1 MKNSKKKRR
10 ILMFLSAILAII
22 LISSITLS
30 FYFLRPL
37 RYSDAEIKVYNFD
50 YQPAFDGM
58 IRQYNEN
65 SLVSFKNENC
75 TFSSRDMNDYCEVNV
90 NVDVYN
96 RTGIDAFVNYI
107 YPITDND
114 FVIFGIIPVA
124 TMQAPANTISECYST
139 FICLRNGKTDE
150 EIINAMSEM
159 DYKIVFGNS
168 VLWENSQTIHF

>member
-1 MKNSKKKRR
+1 MKNTKKKRR
-10 ILMFLSAILAII
+10 ILMFLSVILAII

-37 RYSDAEIKVYNFD
+37 RYSNAEIIVYNFD
-50 YQPAFDGM
+50 YQPAFDSK

-65 SLVSFKNENC
+65 SLVSFRNENC
-75 TFSSRDMNDYCEVNV
+75 TFSSRDMNDYCKVNV
-90 NVDVYN
+90 SVDVYN
-96 RTGIDAFVNYI
+96 RTGINAFVNYI
-107 YPITDND
+107 YPITDNE
-114 FVIFGIIPVA
+114 FIIFGIIPLA